1 MVAGRVRFVCRKDSD
16 NFDKQSDLFDIC
28 CRKDANFAATLS
40 EPPAVLL
47 LVVDVDHVAVADA
60 QLVIPAQGG
69 TSESLLLSYTI
80 MFIIMISYMFAV

>member
-1 MVAGRVRFVCRKDSD
+1 MVAGRVRFVCRKD
-16 NFDKQSDLFDIC
+16 SDLFDIC

-69 TSESLLLSYTI
+69 TFRL
-80 MFIIMISYMFAV
+80 

>member
-16 NFDKQSDLFDIC
+16 KFDKQSDLFDIC

-69 TSESLLLSYTI
+69 TSES
-80 MFIIMISYMFAV
+80 